1 MAKFK
6 SSASCDISDIGD
18 DDGHDVGSSDGGD
31 DVGSGNIGDVGDDYG
46 NGDDGEDGNDG
57 DDGDDSDEG
66 GVEEGQVQGIGL
78 LCNLHC
84 SLNWPLTNINLN
96 TPEREDSKKQIA
108 T

>member
-6 SSASCDISDIGD
+6 SSASCDIGDIGD

-31 DVGSGNIGDVGDDYG
+31 DVGSCEIGDYGDDYG
-46 NGDDGEDGNDG
+46 NGDGGEDGNDG
-57 DDGDDSDEG
+57 DDSDEG
-66 GVEEGQVQGIGL
+66 GEEEGQVQGIGL

>member
-6 SSASCDISDIGD
+6 SSASCDIGDI
-18 DDGHDVGSSDGGD
+18 GSSDGGD
-31 DVGSGNIGDVGDDYG
+31 DVGSGDIGDVGDDYG
-46 NGDDGEDGNDG
+46 IGDGGEDGNDG
-57 DDGDDSDEG
+57 DDSDEG
-66 GVEEGQVQGIGL
+66 GEEEGQVQGIGL

>member
-6 SSASCDISDIGD
+6 SSASCDIGDIGD

-31 DVGSGNIGDVGDDYG
+31 DFGSGDIGDVGDDYG
-46 NGDDGEDGNDG
+46 NGDGGEDGNDG
-57 DDGDDSDEG
+57 DDSDEG
-66 GVEEGQVQGIGL
+66 GEEEGQVQGIGL